1 MALNFKSFC
10 LYLLSAEIR
19 GTSIPGGPRVTKAIE
34 NETMDKAHHSKSKK
48 QLSFSFVELS
58 LNCVAHHGSSCFNFN
73 LLSLTDKVSSLWSR
87 GQ

>member
-48 QLSFSFVELS
+48 TTEFLLRGIIFKL
-58 LNCVAHHGSSCFNFN
+58 CGSSWLILN
-73 LLSLTDKVSSLWSR
+73 
-87 GQ
+87 